1 MILLLAELK
10 AIWETRMEF
19 VSNKT
24 LEKLKYD
31 LVRDSLVSFEDLE
44 KAQEIASAQN
54 VNIGQV
60 LISSGLLSE
69 SKLLKFLESK
79 LHIPYVDLKDYALD
93 TKCLEHISFNDA
105 NKYKIIPL
113 FKIENVLTV
122 AMADPLDLFAID
134 KIVEKTG
141 CDIEPVISTES
152 LVLSKIEEYYKND
165 SSVGQIFID
174 DSQTKYDWREELHS
188 DSLSDEHIQL
198 LIRAILKQAISEGVH
213 ELFFEHVPNGLS
225 VNFRNNSQV
234 TPTGQIP
241 ALLISPFISKLKVL
255 SSLDPNVSELPQLGK
270 LIFKLDETTLV
281 ASISAFPTIQGER
294 ISLKIYKPPRRLSQI
309 GFSETQISIIKNSV
323 ETPGIVLVCGSSL
336 SGKTHIIYS
345 LLSEIASADKNI
357 MTIESIAKYN
367 LEYVHQ
373 SELNE
378 NIGFNIDKAMRF
390 IEFQS
395 PDLIYFEGIT
405 TKEGLDYFSSLVFK
419 NRTLITEFLTDNMA
433 DLNKKLSYNDFAM
446 FKPLINCLIFIHSKD
461 SIEVFDRNDL
471 SKYLS

>member
-1 MILLLAELK
+1 MD
-10 AIWETRMEF
+10 F
-19 VSNKT
+19 VTNKT

-31 LVRDSLVSFEDLE
+31 LVRDGLINYDDIE
-44 KAQEIASAQN
+44 KAEEIAAAQN

-60 LISSGLLSE
+60 LISSSLITE
-69 SKLLKFLESK
+69 EKLLKFLESK
-79 LHIPYVDLKDYALD
+79 LHIPYVDLKDYSLD
-93 TKCLEHISFNDA
+93 TKCLSYISFNDA
-105 NKYKIIPL
+105 QKYRIIPL

-134 KIVEKTG
+134 KIVEKSG
-141 CDIEPVISTES
+141 CDIEPVISAES
-152 LVLSKIEEYYKND
+152 LVLQKIEEYYKSDNT
-165 SSVGQIFID
+165 VGQIFID
-174 DSQTKYDWREELHS
+174 EHQVKYDWREELHN

-198 LIRAILKQAISEGVH
+198 LIRAILKQAISEEIH

-225 VNFRNNSQV
+225 VNFRNNAQII
-234 TPTGQIP
+234 PTGHLP
-241 ALLISPFISKLKVL
+241 SLLIAPFISRLKTL
-255 SSLDPNVSELPQLGK
+255 SDLDPNVSELPQLGK
-270 LIFKLDETTLV
+270 LIFKVDDIPLV

-294 ISLKIYKPPRRLSQI
+294 ISLKIYKPPRKLNEVGFTDNQI
-309 GFSETQISIIKNSV
+309 KVIKNAT

-336 SGKTHIIYS
+336 SGKTHVIYS
-345 LLSEIASADKNI
+345 ILSEIASVDKNV
-357 MTIESIAKYN
+357 MTIESISKYS
-367 LEYVHQ
+367 LENVHQ

-433 DLNKKLSYNDFAM
+433 DLNKKLAYHDFAM
-446 FKPLINCLIFIHSKD
+446 FKPLLNCLIFIHGKD
-461 SIEVFDRNDL
+461 SIEVFDSNDL
-471 SKYLS
+471 KKYIS